1 MITHTRTQGKRK
13 WPNPPDTVRLRDDP
27 DVGNTR
33 QEHLKQLWL
42 ICVLWEK
49 CVTCMSRWGE
59 RHQRD
64 GYCNRKTEML
74 EAKNKNTV
82 MKSQGKNW

>member
-49 CVTCMSRWGE
+49 CVTCMSRWGNVTRE
-59 RHQRD
+59 TD
-64 GYCNRKTEML
+64 T
-74 EAKNKNTV
+74 AI
-82 MKSQGKNW
+82 GKQKC

>member
-1 MITHTRTQGKRK
+1 MRSMGEMCNMHEQ
-13 WPNPPDTVRLRDDP
+13 
-27 DVGNTR
+27 
-33 QEHLKQLWL
+33 
-42 ICVLWEK
+42 
-49 CVTCMSRWGE
+49 MGE